1 MFSPTGREVC
11 VTSSVMPTDGEVVLL
26 LAGHVVEHGLDLRG
40 RGVLRGQAV
49 AAAEQLQLAS
59 GLGQRG
65 ADVLVKRLAES
76 AGLLGAVERGE
87 DLAACGDRAEEVLEG
102 EGTVQADLDQADLL
116 AALAEVVHDLLR
128 ALADRAHRHDH
139 ALGLGIAEV
148 VEQLVVAARQGG
160 HLGHILLDHGREGVV
175 GRVGGLAVLEEDIVV
190 LAAVAD
196 RRMLGVQRA
205 VAEFLQLVPV
215 EHLAEILIVEH
226 VDLLD
231 LVGGAEAVEEVLH
244 GDVALDGGQVRHR
257 AEIHAL
263 LHARGSQLRPAD
275 LAAGHH
281 VLVVAEDGDGLG
293 RDGTRGHVH
302 DRRQQ
307 QARDAVHRRDHQH
320 QALGGGVGRAES
332 ARLERALHG
341 GAGAGLGLHFHELDR
356 HAEKVLLPLGGPLVH
371 VVGHGAGR
379 RDGVDRRDFGKGIA
393 CVRGGL
399 VAVHGF
405 PEHKNS
411 SLIFSFLYAGV
422 RVHFYAARAE
432 RAWRSRPLCPGAASI
447 IPVF

>member
-1 MFSPTGREVC
+1 MRHV
-11 VTSSVMPTDGEVVLL
+11 VVDADGEVVLL
-26 LAGHVVEHGLDLRG
+26 LARHVVEHGLDLRG
-40 RGVLRGQAV
+40 RGILGRQTV
-49 AAAEQLQLAS
+49 AAAEQLQLQA
-59 GLGQRG
+59 GFGQGG
-65 ADVLVKRLAES
+65 ADVLIQRLAEG
-76 AGLLGAVERGE
+76 AGLLGAVERRE
-87 DLAACGDRAEEVLEG
+87 DLAALRDRAEEVLEG
-102 EGTVQADLDQADLL
+102 EGTVQADLDQAYLL
-116 AALAEVVHDLLR
+116 AALAEIVDDLLR

-139 ALGLGIAEV
+139 ALCLRVAEV
-148 VEQLVVAARQGG
+148 VEELVVAAGQSG
-160 HLGHILLDHGREGVV
+160 HFFHVLLDHGGEGVV
-175 GRVGGLAVLEEDIVV
+175 GGVGGLAVLEEDVVV

-196 RRMLGVQRA
+196 GRMLGVQRA
-205 VAEFLQLVPV
+205 VAELFQLIPV
-215 EHLAEILIVEH
+215 EHLAEVLIVEH

-244 GDVALDGGQVRHR
+244 GDMALDGREMRHR

-263 LHARGSQLRPAD
+263 LHAGGGELRPAD

-281 VLVVAEDGDGLG
+281 VLVVAEDGDRLG
-293 RDGTRGHVH
+293 RDGARGDMH

-320 QALGGGVGRAES
+320 QALSGGVGRAES
-332 ARLERALHG
+332 AGLQRALHG

-356 HAEKVLLPLGGPLVH
+356 HAEKILLPLGGPLVD

-411 SLIFSFLYAGV
+411 SYCFLSYMPGLRYLID
-422 RVHFYAARAE
+422 AARRRGHGKAGPC
-432 RAWRSRPLCPGAASI
+432 RPAPSLL
-447 IPVF
+447 